1 MLDDEKL
8 NDDQR
13 RSRKGLPSLEA
24 VLKELEEV
32 KKAVEVRL
40 PRLSYFPLQ
49 FNSLQ
54 SVEADRAVAE
64 ARELAERRKFEVERL
79 VVAVAEAEVCSAPR
93 LTLCVLL
100 VTVFV
105 RARHATGS
113 LDSCTSFGYIHLS
126 LLSILAYRRLV
137 SKIPKSR

>member
-40 PRLSYFPLQ
+40 LRLSYFPL
-49 FNSLQ
+49 
-54 SVEADRAVAE
+54 
-64 ARELAERRKFEVERL
+64 
-79 VVAVAEAEVCSAPR
+79 
-93 LTLCVLL
+93 
-100 VTVFV
+100 
-105 RARHATGS
+105 
-113 LDSCTSFGYIHLS
+113 
-126 LLSILAYRRLV
+126 
-137 SKIPKSR
+137 